1 MLNSFVPGHL
11 RHSRLQT
18 FLRVLAIAFEVT
30 LILALVSIGYGM
42 ASHPDLVRSPVGGLV
57 VKVLWS
63 VFGVSFLC
71 VTKSRY
77 AAVSE
82 RAREIGILKMLGAS
96 PSHIVNLLFQETLL
110 IAVSGTV
117 LGIAMACGTKWL
129 IAYAVPIF

>member
-1 MLNSFVPGHL
+1 
-11 RHSRLQT
+11 
-18 FLRVLAIAFEVT
+18 
-30 LILALVSIGYGM
+30 M